1 MSEKREAR
9 RWFRRPYYGTGRRM
23 STRKQVF
30 LWVVTVLLAL
40 WLIGPVLWIV
50 DASFQLDNE
59 LFSVPP
65 HWIPQNPTLQNY
77 QYIITRVPPPAYAFE
92 VGVQMGHKASGEALS
107 AIPAL
112 KNSFIVSIATM
123 VFCTAFSVL
132 AAYAYSR
139 LRFPGRNFTFGFI
152 MLSRLIPPIAVAI
165 PFFVIIDRLHL
176 LDTHLALILVYLAF
190 TLPFTIW
197 FMTKYFDFMPPDL
210 EDAALVDGCTRLQC
224 LIKVVIPVVAPGIA
238 ATGAFAF
245 MNAYSEFLFA
255 VLLTKTMA
263 SKTVPV
269 VLSAAAINFDVS
281 YALASTAV
289 VLAIIPPVLFAL
301 IFRRYITS
309 GLSMAFGK

>member
-1 MSEKREAR
+1 MRKQ
-9 RWFRRPYYGTGRRM
+9 RWMRNPFRRARYPVGPRM
-23 STRKQVF
+23 STGKRLF
-30 LWVVTVLLAL
+30 LYLMSVLLAV

-65 HWIPQNPTLQNY
+65 HWIPNHPTIQNY
-77 QYIITRVPPPAYAFE
+77 QYILTREAPPAYAFE
-92 VGVQMGHKASGEALS
+92 VGAQMGHKASGEALA

-112 KNSFIVSIATM
+112 KNSFIVATVTM
-123 VFCTAFSVL
+123 VLNVTFSVL
-132 AAYAYSR
+132 AAYTFSR
-139 LRFPGRNFTFGFI
+139 LKFVGRSLSLGFI
-152 MLSRLIPPIAVAI
+152 MLSRLIPAIAIAI
-165 PFFVIIDRLHL
+165 PFFVIIDRLRL
-176 LDTHLALILVYLAF
+176 LDTYWALILVYLAF

-197 FMTKYFDFMPPDL
+197 FMTKYFDLMPPDL
-210 EDAALVDGCTRLQC
+210 EDAAVVDGCSRLQC
-224 LIKVVIPVVAPGIA
+224 LVKVVVPVVAPGIA

-289 VLAIIPPVLFAL
+289 VLAIIPPILFAL
-301 IFRRYITS
+301 VFRRYITR
-309 GLSMAFGK
+309 GLGMAFGK

>member
-1 MSEKREAR
+1 M
-9 RWFRRPYYGTGRRM
+9 RM
-23 STRKQVF
+23 SRKKRIF
-30 LWVVTVLLAL
+30 LYVVTVILAL
-40 WLIGPVLWIV
+40 WLIGPVLWLV

-59 LFSVPP
+59 IFSIPP
-65 HWIPQNPTLQNY
+65 HWIPENPTLDNY
-77 QYIITRVPPPAYAFE
+77 KYIITRVPPPPYEFK
-92 VGVQMGHKASGEALS
+92 VGIQMGHKASGEALA

-112 KNSFIVSIATM
+112 KNSFIVSTTTM
-123 VFCTAFSVL
+123 FLCVVISVL
-132 AAYAYSR
+132 AAYAFSR
-139 LRFPGRNFTFGFI
+139 LKFVGRDASFGFI
-152 MLSRLIPPIAVAI
+152 MLSRLIPAIAVAI

-176 LDTHLALILVYLAF
+176 LDTYLALILVYLAF

-210 EDAALVDGCTRLQC
+210 EDAAMVDGCTRFQC
-224 LIKVVIPVVAPGIA
+224 LTKVVVPVVAPGIA

-289 VLAIIPPVLFAL
+289 VLAIIPPIVFAL
-301 IFRRYITS
+301 VFRNYITT

>member
-1 MSEKREAR
+1 MTMSRRKRI
-9 RWFRRPYYGTGRRM
+9 
-23 STRKQVF
+23 F
-30 LWVVTVLLAL
+30 LYVVSAFLAF
-40 WLIGPVLWIV
+40 WLIGPILWLV

-65 HWIPQNPTLQNY
+65 HWIPHNPTLDNY
-77 QYIITRVPPPAYAFE
+77 RYIITRVPPPPYEFE
-92 VGVQMGHKASGEALS
+92 VGVQMGHKASGEALA

-112 KNSFIVSIATM
+112 KNSFIVSTATM
-123 VFCTAFSVL
+123 FLNVTISVL
-132 AAYAYSR
+132 AAYAFSR
-139 LRFPGRNFTFGFI
+139 LKFAGRNVSFGFI
-152 MLSRLIPPIAVAI
+152 MLSRLIPAIAIAI

-176 LDTHLALILVYLAF
+176 LDTYLALILVYLAF

-210 EDAALVDGCTRLQC
+210 EDAARVDGCSRLQC
-224 LIKVVIPVVAPGIA
+224 LTKVVIPIVAPGIA

-245 MNAYSEFLFA
+245 MASYSEFLFA

-289 VLAIIPPVLFAL
+289 VLAIIPPIIFAL
-301 IFRRYITS
+301 IFRNYITS

>member
-1 MSEKREAR
+1 M
-9 RWFRRPYYGTGRRM
+9 RM
-23 STRKQVF
+23 SRRKRIF
-30 LWVVTVLLAL
+30 LYVVSVILAL
-40 WLIGPVLWIV
+40 WLIGPILWLV

-59 LFSVPP
+59 LFSIPP
-65 HWIPQNPTLQNY
+65 HWIPENPTLDNY
-77 QYIITRVPPPAYAFE
+77 KYIITRVPPPAYEFK
-92 VGVQMGHKASGEALS
+92 VGIQMGHKASGEALA

-112 KNSFIVSIATM
+112 KNSFIVSTATM
-123 VFCTAFSVL
+123 LLCVIISVL
-132 AAYAYSR
+132 AAYAFSR
-139 LRFPGRNFTFGFI
+139 LKFVGRDASFGFI
-152 MLSRLIPPIAVAI
+152 MLSRLIPAIAVAI

-176 LDTHLALILVYLAF
+176 LDTYLALILVYLAF

-210 EDAALVDGCTRLQC
+210 EDAAMVDGCSRLQC
-224 LIKVVIPVVAPGIA
+224 LTKVVIPVVAPGIA

-289 VLAIIPPVLFAL
+289 VLGIIPPIIFAL
-301 IFRRYITS
+301 IFRNYITT

>member
-1 MSEKREAR
+1 MR
-9 RWFRRPYYGTGRRM
+9 RSRT
-23 STRKQVF
+23 KLF
-30 LWVVTVLLAL
+30 LLYAASIALAF
-40 WLIGPVLWIV
+40 WLIGPLLWIL

-59 LFSVPP
+59 LFSIPP
-65 HWIPQNPTLQNY
+65 HWIPHNPTLDNY
-77 QYIITRVPPPAYAFE
+77 RYIITRVPPPVYEFKT
-92 VGVQMGHKASGEALS
+92 GIQMGHKASGEALA
-107 AIPAL
+107 AIPSL
-112 KNSFIVSIATM
+112 KNSFIVSTATM
-123 VFCTAFSVL
+123 IVNVVLSVSAGYAFS
-132 AAYAYSR
+132 R
-139 LRFPGRNFTFGFI
+139 LKFRGRGFTFGFI
-152 MLSRLIPPIAVAI
+152 MLSRLIPAIAVAI

-176 LDTHLALILVYLAF
+176 LDTYLALILVYLAF

-210 EDAALVDGCTRLQC
+210 EDAAMVDGCSRFKT

-238 ATGAFAF
+238 ATAAFAF

-263 SKTVPV
+263 TKTVPV

-289 VLAIIPPVLFAL
+289 MLAVIPPILFAL
-301 IFRRYITS
+301 IFRKYITS

>member
-1 MSEKREAR
+1 MTMSRGKRI
-9 RWFRRPYYGTGRRM
+9 
-23 STRKQVF
+23 F
-30 LWVVTVLLAL
+30 LYVASAFLAL
-40 WLIGPVLWIV
+40 WLIGPILWVV

-65 HWIPQNPTLQNY
+65 HWIPENPTLDNY
-77 QYIITRVPPPAYAFE
+77 KYIITRVPPPPYEFE
-92 VGVQMGHKASGEALS
+92 VGVQMGHKASGEALA

-112 KNSFIVSIATM
+112 KNSFIVSTATM
-123 VFCTAFSVL
+123 FLNVTISVL
-132 AAYAYSR
+132 AAYAFSR
-139 LRFPGRNFTFGFI
+139 LKFAGRNVSFSFI
-152 MLSRLIPPIAVAI
+152 MLSRLIPAIAIAI

-176 LDTHLALILVYLAF
+176 LDTYLALILVYLAF

-210 EDAALVDGCTRLQC
+210 EDAARVDGCSRLQA
-224 LIKVVIPVVAPGIA
+224 LTKVVIPIVAPGIA

-245 MNAYSEFLFA
+245 MASYSEFLFA
-255 VLLTKTMA
+255 VLLTKTIA

-289 VLAIIPPVLFAL
+289 VLAIIPPIVFAF
-301 IFRRYITS
+301 IFRNYITS

>member
-1 MSEKREAR
+1 M
-9 RWFRRPYYGTGRRM
+9 RM
-23 STRKQVF
+23 SIGKRVF
-30 LWVVTVLLAL
+30 LYVMSVILVI
-40 WLIGPVLWIV
+40 WLIGPILWIV

-59 LFSVPP
+59 LFSIPP
-65 HWIPQNPTLQNY
+65 HWIPHNPTLDNY
-77 QYIITRVPPPAYAFE
+77 KYIITRIPPPAYDYDP
-92 VGVQMGHKASGEALS
+92 GKMTMGHKASGEALA

-112 KNSFIVSIATM
+112 KNSFIVSVATM
-123 VFCTAFSVL
+123 FLNVIISVL
-132 AAYAYSR
+132 AAYAFSR
-139 LRFPGRNFTFGFI
+139 LKFTGRNLSFSFI
-152 MLSRLIPPIAVAI
+152 MLSRLIPAIAVAI
-165 PFFVIIDRLHL
+165 PFFVIIQTLHL
-176 LDTHLALILVYLAF
+176 LDTYLALILVYLAF

-197 FMTKYFDFMPPDL
+197 FMTKYFDFMPPEL
-210 EDAALVDGCTRLQC
+210 EDAAMVDGCTRFQALT
-224 LIKVVIPVVAPGIA
+224 KVVIPVVAPGIA

-289 VLAIIPPVLFAL
+289 VLAIVPPIVFAL
-301 IFRRYITS
+301 VFRNYITS